1 MGKEEQAEVK
11 DETNAEKLANICGID
26 MNTWSPSSVS
36 PSWML
41 VMNGYPWVISAS
53 SVSGIGHKIYENLF
67 QCIIEKCNE
76 TLFDTTMKKVQ
87 DNCCLNIADFDIF
100 DRERLDAVL
109 RMLKL
114 LLLFLLETFAQL
126 VKMSYLW
133 NLRNVMKS

>member
-100 DRERLDAVL
+100 DFNGFEQSCINFCNE
-109 RMLKL
+109 KIQQ
-114 LLLFLLETFAQL
+114 FF
-126 VKMSYLW
+126 
-133 NLRNVMKS
+133 N